1 MIHLIFEV
9 VAFRGQVVQYSSQH
23 FCFQKRA

>member
-1 MIHLIFEV
+1 MIHLIFEA

-23 FCFQKRA
+23 FCFRKRA